1 MRNYGLPYT
10 GSKSRI
16 AEWLTEQL
24 PECECFVDVFA
35 GGCAVTHA
43 MILSGKANR
52 YIVNDIQPDVPALFV
67 KALNGELAEDKR
79 WISREDFFRLKDS
92 DPLVRL
98 CWSFGNRGDTYL
110 YSKEIEP
117 YKKAVHTAIVQD
129 EWGDFDSLCPE
140 VAPAVK
146 RAVHGEKTT
155 RDRRLAFQ
163 AVFAIE
169 CKRLTGDNW
178 NDPLIQSN
186 PLYKSLKT
194 KSPKT
199 VKMSNLHNSHIERSE
214 RITTINGFYSAE
226 ASERLQRIEGLKA
239 SQNLESL
246 ERCER
251 CELPQ
256 IEVSGF
262 DYRDLIIPTGATV
275 FCDPPYADS
284 DVKYNGIKF
293 DNVAFIE
300 WCIETA
306 KTHDV
311 YVTEYNIDNP
321 HFMLIGEK
329 KRQICLN
336 GQGSKGM
343 KAERLY
349 KVIPNI

>member
-16 AEWLTEQL
+16 AEWLIAQL
-24 PECECFVDVFA
+24 PECECFVDVFC

-43 MILSGKANR
+43 MILANKAKR
-52 YIVNDIQPDVPALFV
+52 YIVNDIQSDVPALFI
-67 KALNGELAEDKR
+67 KALRGELAEDRR

-98 CWSFGNRGDTYL
+98 CWSFGNDCQTYL
-110 YSKEIEP
+110 YGKEIEP
-117 YKKAVHTAIVQD
+117 YKKAAHTAIVSDSWD
-129 EWGDFDSLCPE
+129 EFEAMCPE

-146 RAVHGEKTT
+146 RAVQSEKTT

-163 AVFAIE
+163 AVFALE

-178 NDPLIQSN
+178 NDPLIQGN

-194 KSPKT
+194 KTPKT
-199 VKMSNLHNSHIERSE
+199 VKMSNLHNSHIERTE
-214 RITTINGFYSAE
+214 RITAIKEFYAAE
-226 ASERLQRIEGLKA
+226 ANERLQRIEGLNA
-239 SQNLESL
+239 SQNLENL
-246 ERCER
+246 ERIER

-256 IEVSGF
+256 IEVFGL
-262 DYRDLIIPTGATV
+262 DYRELAIPEGAVV

-284 DVKYNGIKF
+284 GVKYNNTKF
-293 DNVAFIE
+293 DNAAFIE
-300 WCIETA
+300 WCIEKA

-311 YVTEYNIDNP
+311 YVTEYNINNP
-321 HFMLIGEK
+321 HFILIGEK